1 MANELTGD
9 FDVVAEFSIAAANR
23 VLAAMHATERLPH
36 SMTLRVDDNPP
47 PGPKAPPPSIVGAV
61 DAFGEPTVNHDHI
74 GTPIPL
80 PGRVSAADPTFWA
93 LDPVVNSDAGAFI
106 THPVPSKLQ
115 GRAQLQV
122 FAPTIEVPDNSGK
135 NLRVR
140 LGMMSRYLPDPN
152 TDSLAEFV
160 RGELQLT
167 RDL

>member
-1 MANELTGD
+1 
-9 FDVVAEFSIAAANR
+9 
-23 VLAAMHATERLPH
+23 
-36 SMTLRVDDNPP
+36 
-47 PGPKAPPPSIVGAV
+47 
-61 DAFGEPTVNHDHI
+61 
-74 GTPIPL
+74 
-80 PGRVSAADPTFWA
+80 
-93 LDPVVNSDAGAFI
+93 AGAFI

-167 RDL
+167 AAVNQVTSQAASVVAIDIKADDVGVNFVPSWSSQPLSAANLAAVHLLIRNALKTSFLPSNITVPPDRKMQFKTLLGPPGAVAVLLNMTEGS

>member
-23 VLAAMHATERLPH
+23 VLAAMHASERLPH

-47 PGPKAPPPSIVGAV
+47 PGPKAPRPSIVGAV

-80 PGRVSAADPTFWA
+80 PVRVSAADPTFWA

-122 FAPTIEVPDNSGK
+122 FAPTIEVLDNSGK
-135 NLRVR
+135 NL
-140 LGMMSRYLPDPN
+140 
-152 TDSLAEFV
+152 
-160 RGELQLT
+160 
-167 RDL
+167 